1 MNVNVIFVIKYGQ
14 TGSGKTFTVL
24 GPSNEALF
32 EDELEQEQGEFTE
45 ENSNN
50 SCPSNQSTSHDKLKH
65 SQAGV
70 IPRALREL
78 FCRLEQRQS
87 SQSKKLNEDQSD
99 QMNESGESSS
109 QNKEKRKKMSQSVF
123 EYEVRVQFLEVYGE
137 EIRDLLSSSRK
148 KLTIRDGGQSSEP
161 EVIGASEVKVSSAVE
176 ALLCLTRGMMKRV
189 TASTAMN
196 AESSRSHAIMT
207 MVIEQTVIEDS
218 SGHIESKRSKLHF
231 VDLAGSER
239 QKRTMAQ
246 GKRLKEGIDIN
257 KGLLVL
263 GNVISALG
271 DQKKS
276 GKLFVPYRDS
286 KLTRLLKGSLG
297 GNHKTLM
304 IACVSPSSSNME
316 ESLNCLRY
324 ANRAKNIQN
333 NAVVNID
340 AESRLVAELRV
351 QVQELASDF
360 LKERSGKETSGG
372 MFPNTIL
379 QSLAN
384 GNDSSGIKLTG
395 LSSSSTNTVVKRKT
409 LVEMKEDSQLPFD
422 TEATHGLKNFTNNGI
437 AGNDQGESCLT
448 EENLELTQLRDSLKR
463 AKDDLFSKSEEIFSA
478 KAEIEFLSIHSNK
491 ISNDHD
497 NIQISDLETAKTI
510 ENKGSE
516 YRSVFVEKIASFQR
530 EIESLKDELSRAKA
544 SSSSCMMD
552 TDDVDYH
559 LGKNENIE
567 QERNN
572 LSNLQNKSLS
582 SELDPEVSQASTQ
595 LAYDEAIAEQKDM
608 ESLTNKFLQLDPDY
622 SEMNP
627 EPEDRN
633 AGEDNSDK
641 TSEVEPERFHKREK
655 QLNSNWMELSRSIAA
670 KKDLID
676 RLAENQTKYEV
687 SLA

>member
-333 NAVVNID
+333 NAVVNVD

-351 QVQELASDF
+351 QVQELASD
-360 LKERSGKETSGG
+360 LLRERSGKETSGG
-372 MFPNTIL
+372 MFSNTIL

-384 GNDSSGIKLTG
+384 GNDSSGIKLKRLS
-395 LSSSSTNTVVKRKT
+395 LSSKSSSVDEETNFKT
-409 LVEMKEDSQLPFD
+409 KEDTQLPFE
-422 TEATHGLKNFTNNGI
+422 TEATHKLKDLIDNGVTV
-437 AGNDQGESCLT
+437 NDQGEIFDKGDIPNNKVESCINHA
-448 EENLELTQLRDSLKR
+448 NLRIRDLCCTLKK
-463 AKDDLFSKSEEIFSA
+463 AKDDLLSKTEEFFEA
-478 KAEIEFLSIHSNK
+478 KAEIEFLNSYLNTTLR
-491 ISNDHD
+491 NV
-497 NIQISDLETAKTI
+497 
-510 ENKGSE
+510 
-516 YRSVFVEKIASFQR
+516 SV
-530 EIESLKDELSRAKA
+530 L
-544 SSSSCMMD
+544 
-552 TDDVDYH
+552 
-559 LGKNENIE
+559 
-567 QERNN
+567 
-572 LSNLQNKSLS
+572 LQ
-582 SELDPEVSQASTQ
+582 
-595 LAYDEAIAEQKDM
+595 
-608 ESLTNKFLQLDPDY
+608 
-622 SEMNP
+622 
-627 EPEDRN
+627 
-633 AGEDNSDK
+633 
-641 TSEVEPERFHKREK
+641 
-655 QLNSNWMELSRSIAA
+655 A
-670 KKDLID
+670 KKVNHH
-676 RLAENQTKYEV
+676 EP
-687 SLA
+687 